1 MIALTTSLRNAL
13 ATAAIVATLS
23 ACTSRTGQVAVL
35 DKIDEK
41 TAATRAPAEAKLFG
55 VPLRTGQLV
64 LTEAPGS
71 LSYVIALIP
80 ENFYAFT
87 HGGIVSVEDGQPY
100 VYDVSGELATIPTEQ
115 LVLANVKGAMR
126 RTPFLEY
133 VAPNLYAEVHDLPA
147 GVDGRKV
154 AAFARTKFQERAEF
168 DAFFDYTE
176 HSRLFCTELLAL
188 ALEAG
193 GAPPRAL
200 VRTNRNGSIQRAMEW
215 LAVPTD
221 TVLPAG
227 AFAEGAPYVGAFGQ
241 FESRSAAYSYF
252 EAKREFHRRFKR
264 GQRLGYAFSLRST
277 GSVEIR
283 PEVELFFLRASHLFD
298 GEPSPPLPGDARIA
312 LTVRR
317 LADDMFG
324 PVAD

>member
-1 MIALTTSLRNAL
+1 MIQRATTSRALRFAASFIALT
-13 ATAAIVATLS
+13 
-23 ACTSRTGQVAVL
+23 ACTMRTGQVAVL

-41 TAATRAPAEAKLFG
+41 TAPARAPAEASVFG

-80 ENFYAFT
+80 EKFYAFT
-87 HGGIVSVEDGQPY
+87 HGGIVSVEDGQPF
-100 VYDVSGELATIPTEQ
+100 VYDISGELAMIPTEQ

-133 VAPNLYAEVHDLPA
+133 VAPNLYAEVHDLPP
-147 GVDGRKV
+147 GIDGKKV
-154 AAFARTKFQERAEF
+154 AAYARARFQEHAEF
-168 DAFFDYTE
+168 DAFFDYRE
-176 HSRLFCTELLAL
+176 HSRLFCTELIAL

-200 VRTNRNGSIQRAMEW
+200 VPTNKNGSIRTAMEW
-215 LAVPTD
+215 LRVPTD

-227 AFAEGAPYVGAFGQ
+227 AFVEGAPYVGAFGQ

-264 GQRLGYAFSLRST
+264 GQRLGYAFSLKST

-283 PEVELFFLRASHLFD
+283 PEVEVFFQRASRLFD
-298 GEPSPPLPGDARIA
+298 GEPTPPPPGDARIA
-312 LTVRR
+312 TAVRR
-317 LADDMFG
+317 LADDLFG
-324 PVAD
+324 AVAD